1 VFFFCIDNKAIIS
14 LESQCF
20 VTKNSQIY
28 VHIFL
33 LQFFLTWIILFVFKT
48 DWCIFLLNCRNRDPE
63 LFTTPTKEFDEEIDR
78 DSEEEDEQLKECGS
92 AGSWIDDG
100 LSSYGSA
107 LQSAV
112 ENMSDGDFSDASEP
126 TTRPDVTKD
135 PAEDTELKNIF
146 MDMQVKSPL
155 SLLH

>member
-1 VFFFCIDNKAIIS
+1 MQLTVF
-14 LESQCF
+14 
-20 VTKNSQIY
+20 
-28 VHIFL
+28 
-33 LQFFLTWIILFVFKT
+33 
-48 DWCIFLLNCRNRDPE
+48 FLLNFRSKDPE
-63 LFTTPTKEFDEEIDR
+63 LFTTPTKEFDEEIDQ
-78 DSEEEDEQLKECGS
+78 DSEEEEDEEQFKEGGS
-92 AGSWIDDG
+92 AGSWIDMDG

-112 ENMSDGDFSDASEP
+112 ENMSDGDLSDASEP

>member
-1 VFFFCIDNKAIIS
+1 LIFS
-14 LESQCF
+14 L
-20 VTKNSQIY
+20 NA
-28 VHIFL
+28 
-33 LQFFLTWIILFVFKT
+33 T
-48 DWCIFLLNCRNRDPE
+48 DCVLFLLNCRSKDPE

-78 DSEEEDEQLKECGS
+78 DSEEEEDEEQFKEGGS
-92 AGSWIDDG
+92 AASWIDMDG

-112 ENMSDGDFSDASEP
+112 ENMSDGDLSDASEP